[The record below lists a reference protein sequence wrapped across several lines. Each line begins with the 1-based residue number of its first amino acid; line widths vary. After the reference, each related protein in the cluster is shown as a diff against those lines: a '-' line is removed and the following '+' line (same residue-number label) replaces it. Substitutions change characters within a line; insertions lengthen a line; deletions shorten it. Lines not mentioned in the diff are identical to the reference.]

1 MFRARRY
8 VSHEDI
14 TAPTTDESR
23 EMFIFRGNVVEAM
36 PLAYPFY
43 AFIAGIVPHHLLYQ
57 TTCVN

>member
-1 MFRARRY
+1 
-8 VSHEDI
+8 
-14 TAPTTDESR
+14 
-23 EMFIFRGNVVEAM
+23 MFIFRGNVVEAM